1 MTAVARV
8 EGAPSLTEVALVGA
22 TSSSPGMGLPAAAA
36 ALTKSGVKLGS
47 KDAMIWYVRC

>member
-8 EGAPSLTEVALVGA
+8 EGAPSLTEVALVEGA

-36 ALTKSGVKLGS
+36 APSKSGIKLGS
-47 KDAMIWYVRC
+47 KDAMI